1 MTDPYMNDDRTRSD
15 YSADLLGEAAANDAQ
30 PSTKDTAR
38 QEAGA
43 VAGEA
48 KDKARGV
55 AQTAKSQGKEVAGEA
70 QVQAKQLFSQAK
82 SEAYD
87 QAGQQQQRLSQGIRA
102 LGEEF
107 GAMAQGSRESDAPSG
122 TATNLS
128 RAAGRQLENVAGWF
142 EQREPADV
150 LDEVRRF
157 ARRRPGTFLLGAAA
171 LGLIAGRITRS
182 LADDARDDSRDH
194 DEYDEY
200 DARRDVDRRPY
211 VERTG
216 VAPAYDADAHTV
228 AGRATR
234 DELGVPVTGT
244 PSAAAGYTAAT
255 DDVTAPGGPVDPLTA
270 PGDPI
275 TAPGVTDVDPLG
287 SDRR

>member
-48 KDKARGV
+48 KDRARGV

-87 QAGQQQQRLSQGIRA
+87 QADQQQQRLSQGIRA

-107 GAMAQGSRESDAPSG
+107 GAMAQGSRDSDAPSG

-128 RAAGRQLENVAGWF
+128 RAAGRQLESVAGWF

-171 LGLIAGRITRS
+171 LGLVAGRLTRS
-182 LADDARDDSRDH
+182 LADDARDDSD
-194 DEYDEY
+194 DYEAYGAY
-200 DARRDVDRRPY
+200 DRRPY

-216 VAPAYDADAHTV
+216 VAPVYDADARTV
-228 AGRATR
+228 NRAAR

-244 PSAAAGYTAAT
+244 PSTTTGYTAPT
-255 DDVTAPGGPVDPLTA
+255 GDVTTPGGPV
-270 PGDPI
+270 DPI

>member
-1 MTDPYMNDDRTRSD
+1 M
-15 YSADLLGEAAANDAQ
+15 
-30 PSTKDTAR
+30 
-38 QEAGA
+38 
-43 VAGEA
+43 
-48 KDKARGV
+48 
-55 AQTAKSQGKEVAGEA
+55 AGEA

-182 LADDARDDSRDH
+182 LADDARDDSD
-194 DEYDEY
+194 DYEAYGAY
-200 DARRDVDRRPY
+200 DRRPY

-255 DDVTAPGGPVDPLTA
+255 DDVTTPGGPVDPLTA